1 MKKRLPAAP
10 QSMERI
16 EELAARRENY
26 IRRTGQNLSIKHACY
41 KLGLYS
47 TTVKKLAPELFE
59 KWNDLYFRWE

>member
-16 EELAARRENY
+16 EELAARREKY
-26 IRRTGQNLSIKHACY
+26 IHRTGQSLSIKHACY
-41 KLGLYS
+41 
-47 TTVKKLAPELFE
+47 KLAPELFE